1 MMTSSRPATLASR
14 TAACGATAS
23 RRVSAVR
30 AARVP
35 VVRARRAAPVATAGG
50 STIAADELAADAST
64 ANPLIG
70 ITPDRVPMVEAA
82 ARGETP
88 DAGTFN
94 WTKQW
99 YPVAV
104 IDLLDTSKPHPT
116 QLLGVDLV
124 VWKDGDGKWSVFED
138 KCPHRLAPLSEGR
151 VEDDGT
157 LLCAYH
163 AWRFDETGTC
173 VDMPQASTP
182 EEEARVCLLYT
193 SPSPRD
199 VEESRMPSS
208 A

>member
-1 MMTSSRPATLASR
+1 MMMTSSRPATLASR
-14 TAACGATAS
+14 TAARGAASS

-30 AARVP
+30 AARAP
-35 VVRARRAAPVATAGG
+35 AVRTRRAVPFASAGG
-50 STIAADELAADAST
+50 STIAADELAADASA

-116 QLLGVDLV
+116 QLLGVDVV

-151 VEDDGT
+151 
-157 LLCAYH
+157 
-163 AWRFDETGTC
+163 
-173 VDMPQASTP
+173 
-182 EEEARVCLLYT
+182 
-193 SPSPRD
+193 
-199 VEESRMPSS
+199 
-208 A
+208 